1 MSFYFRPSQHYVNFY
16 LYFHSLTTPIKTE
29 IRNAVHGLLAVCCCV
44 YFIFK
49 VKILSQKLLALLE
62 LWGMGSCQLLRVPE
76 HINLALRAKRIY
88 LSIFI
93 NISKIQCITKRNI
106 NFLLKQIHQDTQSL
120 SFKIIVCARQPQSHI
135 FHLLYYVV
143 IKLSLL
149 LNIFSSFFIFFRL

>member
-62 LWGMGSCQLLRVPE
+62 LWGMG
-76 HINLALRAKRIY
+76 
-88 LSIFI
+88 LSILI
-93 NISKIQCITKRNI
+93 YQIQCITKRNI